1 MVRVGRE
8 SSEPAGRADESLRLF
23 SRLVSD
29 LVHQFT
35 QPLTVMQGLLEG
47 AMLPGRTA
55 TQDTVLLES
64 LGREV
69 DRLSHMVRRIREM
82 AEIESAV
89 EQDLAVPLVQSVK
102 RIVEQMASGAEPQEL
117 KVQVNASQEIL
128 VWSSPQRLE
137 WCLQKLIGGA
147 LQRSPK
153 CGKVRISISSSSVAA
168 ILKVSDQGPHIF
180 GRSLNRLADPLPRC
194 FATSLKSER
203 DGLEWALAQWMFES
217 SGASLVV
224 RNRAKQGCVVTVT
237 LSRRRRG
244 KPRLKIED
252 RGIRRTFLPKKQTHQ
267 VIENARECPIMDKT
281 IPNSATFS

>member
-29 LVHQFT
+29 LVHQVT

-47 AMLPGRTA
+47 AMLPGHTA

-89 EQDLAVPLVQSVK
+89 EQFLAVPLVQSVK
-102 RIVEQMASGAEPQEL
+102 RIVEQLASGVEPQEL
-117 KVQVNASQEIL
+117 KVQVDAPQEIL
-128 VWSSPQRLE
+128 VWSSPRRLE
-137 WCLQKLIGGA
+137 WCLRKLISGA
-147 LQRSPK
+147 LRRSPK
-153 CGKVRISISSSSVAA
+153 CGKVRISILSSRLAG
-168 ILKVSDQGPHIF
+168 ILRVSDQGPHIF
-180 GRSLNRLADPLPRC
+180 GRSLNSLPDPLPRC
-194 FATSLKSER
+194 FATSLKSEG

-237 LSRRRRG
+237 LFRRPRG
-244 KPRLKIED
+244 KPRLKI
-252 RGIRRTFLPKKQTHQ
+252 GASGAHF
-267 VIENARECPIMDKT
+267 C
-281 IPNSATFS
+281 